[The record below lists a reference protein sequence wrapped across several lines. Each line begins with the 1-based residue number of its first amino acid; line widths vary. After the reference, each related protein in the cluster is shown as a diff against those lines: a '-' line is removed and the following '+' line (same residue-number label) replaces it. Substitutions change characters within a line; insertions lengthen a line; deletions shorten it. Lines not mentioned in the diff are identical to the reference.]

1 MGIEKFVKGGMIEFN
16 ADIRTEKKALIFDA
30 HNLVFRT
37 LFVAHN
43 EDPLDIEFKYWKTL
57 ILQSLNAAVKKFK
70 PTRLILAL
78 DKGESWRKN
87 FYNQYKENRKEGRD
101 QSPIDFEKFFPVLK
115 EFFKEFKTTFPNT
128 YVLEFDGCE
137 GDDIVAVIV
146 RDVLPN
152 WECICISSD
161 RDMYQL
167 YKYQNYK
174 QYDPIKKTII
184 KVLNPRQYLLVK
196 IIMGDHGDNVPAIA
210 PRVGI
215 KTAEKMLNNLDEELK
230 DVEKLKNFERNKIL
244 IDFDCI
250 PDYVVE
256 QIKNEFNTYQVSEF
270 RGRALMDFFVRIGSN
285 GLVAYLQEF
294 VTNFK
299 PLI

>member
-1 MGIEKFVKGGMIEFN
+1 MGLERFVKGGEIEFN

-43 EDPLDIEFKYWKTL
+43 EDPLDLEFKYWKTL
-57 ILQSLNAAVKKFK
+57 MLQSINAAIKKFK
-70 PTRLILAL
+70 PSRLILAL
-78 DKGESWRKN
+78 DKGDSWRKTI
-87 FYNQYKENRKEGRD
+87 YDQYKENRKEGRD

-115 EFFKEFKTTFPNT
+115 EFFSEFKRTFPNS
-128 YVLEFDGCE
+128 YVLGIEGCE
-137 GDDIVAVIV
+137 GDDIIAILVKDI
-146 RDVLPN
+146 LPD

-167 YKYQNYK
+167 YKHSNYK
-174 QYDPIKKTII
+174 QYDPIKKII
-184 KVLNPRQYLLVK
+184 VKCINPKQYLLVK

-230 DVEKLKNFERNKIL
+230 DADKLINFERNKML

-250 PDYVVE
+250 PDR
-256 QIKNEFNTYQVSEF
+256 IKDSIINEFKTYQISEF